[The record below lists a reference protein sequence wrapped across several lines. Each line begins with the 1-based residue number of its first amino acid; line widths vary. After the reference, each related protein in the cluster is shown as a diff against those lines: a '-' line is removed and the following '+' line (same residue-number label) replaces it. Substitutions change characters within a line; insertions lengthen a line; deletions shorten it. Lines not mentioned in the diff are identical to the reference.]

1 MWFCV
6 IITTLVRKTA
16 SSATIRFSRLK
27 GGGSKARRVKFSPI
41 QAANQIAWSAMK
53 VVLPAIRATAS
64 VSRSM
69 GVRSSCAFRSS
80 SAIAWML

>member
-1 MWFCV
+1 VTF
-6 IITTLVRKTA
+6 T
-16 SSATIRFSRLK
+16 
-27 GGGSKARRVKFSPI
+27 PI

>member
-1 MWFCV
+1 
-6 IITTLVRKTA
+6 
-16 SSATIRFSRLK
+16 
-27 GGGSKARRVKFSPI
+27 VKFTPI
-41 QAANQIAWSAMK
+41 QAANQMAWNAMK

-69 GVRSSCAFRSS
+69 GVRSSSAFRSS